1 MAAFSLFVYFIAL
14 CSLGFVSSTS
24 LSRSSFCPKES
35 DFFLYGVRS
44 QCPFS
49 AVPSSPLQVDGDYI
63 DGTLTNYK
71 EVGYTSVL
79 FYASW
84 CPFSLR
90 LRHTF
95 EALSFLFPQIE
106 HVLVEQS
113 STLPNVLSKY
123 GVHSFPSILLV
134 NGTSRVR
141 YRGQKD
147 ILSLVRFYNR
157 ITGLK
162 PIPYYSDAELVTIE
176 SVGKPVIQLPKFSS
190 TNNILKSEPLLTF
203 SFVFICLRIAI
214 FKLPHM
220 LHQLNNLCRSYMPHL
235 NLEIFGETRQLM
247 GRVLHML
254 DIRRAWAKL
263 RLYKT
268 KNIHKG
274 ARNARVWA
282 SSLASVSLGESSS
295 SRST

>member
-1 MAAFSLFVYFIAL
+1 MGSCCSSDSCRFVDGFWNSEDLEL
-14 CSLGFVSSTS
+14 CDFERMKVERQISGFVSSKS

-49 AVPSSPLQVDGDYI
+49 EISSSPLQVDGNYI
-63 DGTLTNYK
+63 DGTLTNY
-71 EVGYTSVL
+71 ETIGYTSVL

-84 CPFSLR
+84 CPFSLHF
-90 LRHTF
+90 RHTF
-95 EALSFLFPQIE
+95 EALSFIFPQIE

-123 GVHSFPSILLV
+123 GIHSFPSILLV

-141 YRGQKD
+141 YHGQKD
-147 ILSLVRFYNR
+147 ILSLVRFYSR

-162 PIPYYSDAELVTIE
+162 PIPYYSDRDLVTIE
-176 SVGKPVIQLPKFSS
+176 SVGKPVIQRQH
-190 TNNILKSEPLLTF
+190 IEDEPL
-203 SFVFICLRIAI
+203 
-214 FKLPHM
+214 
-220 LHQLNNLCRSYMPHL
+220 SYIPHL
-235 NLEIFGETRQLM
+235 NLEIFGETRQLI
-247 GRVLHML
+247 GRILHML

-268 KNIHKG
+268 KNFHKG

>member
-1 MAAFSLFVYFIAL
+1 MAVFSLFVYFLAL
-14 CSLGFVSSTS
+14 CSLGFVSSKS

-49 AVPSSPLQVDGDYI
+49 EISSSPLQVDGNYI
-63 DGTLTNYK
+63 DGTLTNY
-71 EVGYTSVL
+71 ETIGYTSVL

-95 EALSFLFPQIE
+95 EALSFMFPQIE

-123 GVHSFPSILLV
+123 GIHSFPSVLLV
-134 NGTSRVR
+134 NSTSRVR
-141 YRGQKD
+141 YHGPKD
-147 ILSLVRFYNR
+147 ILSLVRFYSR

-162 PIPYYSDAELVTIE
+162 PIPYYSDRDLVTIE
-176 SVGKPVIQLPKFSS
+176 SVGKPVIQRQH
-190 TNNILKSEPLLTF
+190 IEDEPLLIF
-203 SFVFICLRIAI
+203 SFVFICLRLAI
-214 FKLPHM
+214 YKLPHL
-220 LHQLNNLCRSYMPHL
+220 LHHLNNLCRSYIPHL
-235 NLEIFGETRQLM
+235 NLEIFGETRQLI
-247 GRVLHML
+247 GRILHML

-268 KNIHKG
+268 KNFHKG

>member
-1 MAAFSLFVYFIAL
+1 MAAFALFVYFLAL
-14 CSLGFVSSTS
+14 CPFGFVSSSS
-24 LSRSSFCPKES
+24 LSRSSICPKES

-63 DGTLTNYK
+63 DGTLTSYK
-71 EVGYTSVL
+71 KIGYTSVF

-84 CPFSLR
+84 CPFSLH

-95 EALSFLFPQIE
+95 ETLSFLFPQME
-106 HVLVEQS
+106 HLVVEQS

-141 YRGQKD
+141 YRGRKN

-162 PIPYYSDAELVTIE
+162 PIPYYNNAELVTIE
-176 SVGKPVIQLPKFSS
+176 SVGRPVIQLAKPSS
-190 TNNILKSEPLLTF
+190 PNNILKSDPLLAF
-203 SFVFICLRIAI
+203 SFVFVCLRVAM
-214 FKLPHM
+214 FKLPHV
-220 LHQLNNLCRSYMPHL
+220 LHQLNNLCRSCVPHL

-247 GRVLHML
+247 GRILQML

>member
-1 MAAFSLFVYFIAL
+1 MLVYNLFTYTFILAYFS
-14 CSLGFVSSTS
+14 
-24 LSRSSFCPKES
+24 
-35 DFFLYGVRS
+35 
-44 QCPFS
+44 
-49 AVPSSPLQVDGDYI
+49 
-63 DGTLTNYK
+63 
-71 EVGYTSVL
+71 
-79 FYASW
+79 
-84 CPFSLR
+84 
-90 LRHTF
+90 
-95 EALSFLFPQIE
+95 
-106 HVLVEQS
+106 
-113 STLPNVLSKY
+113 VLSKY

-141 YRGQKD
+141 YRGRKN

-157 ITGLK
+157 ITGKVLLFFHMWCVCVCVCGWSCSNEFCLVISGLK
-162 PIPYYSDAELVTIE
+162 PIPYYNNAELVTIE
-176 SVGKPVIQLPKFSS
+176 SVGRPVIQLAKPSS
-190 TNNILKSEPLLTF
+190 PNNILKSDPLLAF
-203 SFVFICLRIAI
+203 SFVFVCLRVAM
-214 FKLPHM
+214 FKLPHV
-220 LHQLNNLCRSYMPHL
+220 LHQLNNLCRSCVPHL

-247 GRVLHML
+247 GRILQML